1 MDRLWSDQEAGG
13 CGLRLTLL
21 SVLDRSEFNAR
32 VMECKEEG
40 NQE

>member
-1 MDRLWSDQEAGG
+1 MNRLWGNQEAGG
-13 CGLRLTLL
+13 CGLRLTFF

-40 NQE
+40 N